1 MQAMEDSLQPSFKPN
16 LNKKSKVIHKEIDD
30 AVDPKV
36 SENTMKQF
44 EPSPSKVD
52 KLYKKW

>member
-1 MQAMEDSLQPSFKPN
+1 MEDSLQPSFKPN

-36 SENTMKQF
+36 SENTIKQF

-52 KLYKKW
+52 KLYKK